1 VRFFKLVLS
10 QHPDGSW
17 NASSTTAFAL
27 EARATTETA
36 NVKQSLFERIK
47 ETLSSAAEELDAD
60 HGDMTEAVLQGLRGE
75 QVAEDEEGKPV
86 SGAQQANP
94 GDDPLTCSADASA
107 CGARATRPQAMG
119 HPHAMGRTPRLPALT
134 RCRAARASH
143 RRHARA
149 PGGREDG
156 GPVGGC
162 HSRLDH
168 PLLRL
173 QPAAPERVL
182 DLG

>member
-47 ETLSSAAEELDAD
+47 ETLSSAAEELNAD

-86 SGAQQANP
+86 SGAPEANP

-107 CGARATRPQAMG
+107 CGAHAAHQHAWHGTHTPTSGSDALPRRARQSSPPCPRAWRP
-119 HPHAMGRTPRLPALT
+119 
-134 RCRAARASH
+134 
-143 RRHARA
+143 
-149 PGGREDG
+149 
-156 GPVGGC
+156 
-162 HSRLDH
+162 
-168 PLLRL
+168 
-173 QPAAPERVL
+173 
-182 DLG
+182 